1 MTHGIGPIAGRA
13 LRPLLALAALA
24 CGAASHA
31 GSGKENQ
38 ADVLMIALPAAAY
51 LVTLDRKDRP
61 GAWSLT
67 KSLGVSAATTLALNA
82 LIDKDSPNGD
92 SAHAF
97 PSGHTTIAFSSAA
110 FVQRRYGWRPG
121 IPAYLAASY
130 VGWLRVDTDDHDAAD
145 VLGGA
150 AVGILSSWLLTK
162 PFGDDFQ
169 VSAWGGAKAAGIRLR
184 YRW

>member
-1 MTHGIGPIAGRA
+1 M
-13 LRPLLALAALA
+13 
-24 CGAASHA
+24 
-31 GSGKENQ
+31 
-38 ADVLMIALPAAAY
+38 VALPAAAY
-51 LVTLDRKDRP
+51 LVTLDRKDRS

-67 KSLGVSAATTLALNA
+67 KSLGLSAATTLALNA
-82 LIDKDSPNGD
+82 LIDKDSPNGS

-97 PSGHTTIAFSSAA
+97 PSGHATIAFSSAA

-145 VLGGA
+145 VLSGA
-150 AVGILSSWLLTK
+150 AVGILSSYLLTK
-162 PFGDDFQ
+162 PLGGNVQ
-169 VSAWGGAKAAGIRLR
+169 VSAWSGRKAGGIQVR